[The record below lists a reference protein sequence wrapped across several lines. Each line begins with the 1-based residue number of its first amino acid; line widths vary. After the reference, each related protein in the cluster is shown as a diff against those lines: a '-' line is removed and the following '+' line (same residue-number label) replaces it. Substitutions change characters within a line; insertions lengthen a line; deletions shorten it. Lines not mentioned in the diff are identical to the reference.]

1 MFFGHL
7 SINYLRN
14 KREFLEPFIRNH
26 FDIFLVSETKLDSSF
41 PESEL
46 RISGYRLFRKD
57 RNQCGGGLIFYVNE
71 DIPYKTI
78 NTFNFPNSLEVLPLE
93 INLRNKKILISCH
106 KPASLN
112 DEYFLDQ
119 LHGAFSFYSTTYGNL
134 FLLGDFKISR
144 DDELLKEFCN
154 SFSLGHLI
162 KTPTSYMVTN
172 PSSIDHIITNMTP
185 LFMRSC
191 TAETGICD
199 YHKLIMPFCRL
210 TFAKGKSNKFF
221 YRCYKNFDS
230 KLFEETLIK
239 NLSETELSLKSF
251 ETSFSLTHEKFEPL
265 KQKYLRYNNSP
276 FMNKT
281 LRKAIMTGSKLQ
293 WRCNLDRTI
302 INSEKYNKQ
311 RNICVNLLR
320 KSKKQYPN
328 KIDVKNITE
337 NKKFWKT
344 IRPETAN
351 CKCKTAN
358 TIICS

>member
-93 INLRNKKILISCH
+93 INLRNKKILVISCH

-144 DDELLKEFCN
+144 DDEFLKEFCN

-191 TAETGICD
+191 TA
-199 YHKLIMPFCRL
+199 
-210 TFAKGKSNKFF
+210 
-221 YRCYKNFDS
+221 
-230 KLFEETLIK
+230 
-239 NLSETELSLKSF
+239 
-251 ETSFSLTHEKFEPL
+251 
-265 KQKYLRYNNSP
+265 
-276 FMNKT
+276 
-281 LRKAIMTGSKLQ
+281 
-293 WRCNLDRTI
+293 
-302 INSEKYNKQ
+302 
-311 RNICVNLLR
+311 
-320 KSKKQYPN
+320 
-328 KIDVKNITE
+328 
-337 NKKFWKT
+337 
-344 IRPETAN
+344 
-351 CKCKTAN
+351 
-358 TIICS
+358 